1 MIRKSW
7 IHSIFV
13 IDPFGPDYRLNII
26 GTIRIFMDVVWL
38 LIIVAGL
45 LEPCWVYTMEKSEN
59 IRNIPWAAATLIIL
73 AVYLLLLSQAMEV
86 LGPGTSYAIW
96 TGIGAICTLIMGIAL
111 FDDSASWVRIVFV
124 MLIVAGIV
132 GLNLTSGGA

>member
-1 MIRKSW
+1 
-7 IHSIFV
+7 
-13 IDPFGPDYRLNII
+13 
-26 GTIRIFMDVVWL
+26 MDIVWL
-38 LIIVAGL
+38 LIVIAGL
-45 LEPCWVYTMEKSEN
+45 LEHCWVYTMEKSEN
-59 IRNIPWAAATLIIL
+59 FRKLQWTAATLIIL
-73 AVYLLLLSQAMEV
+73 AVDLLLLSQAMEV

-111 FDDSASWVRIVFV
+111 FDDSVSWIRIVFV

>member
-1 MIRKSW
+1 MEI
-7 IHSIFV
+7 
-13 IDPFGPDYRLNII
+13 
-26 GTIRIFMDVVWL
+26 VWL
-38 LIIVAGL
+38 LIVIAGL

-59 IRNIPWAAATLIIL
+59 FRNLKWTAATFIIL
-73 AVYLLLLSQAMEV
+73 AVDLYLLSLAMEV

-111 FDDSASWVRIVFV
+111 FNDSASWIRVIFV